1 MGYSMEQLSPEER
14 SAIAAAPRGTYALM
28 LLLAVLLGGGWAY
41 MFFFMFLEHGPV
53 S

>member
-1 MGYSMEQLSPEER
+1 MEQLSPEEQA
-14 SAIAAAPRGTYALM
+14 AIAAAPKGTYALM
-28 LLLAVLLGGGWAY
+28 LLVAIFLAGGWAY